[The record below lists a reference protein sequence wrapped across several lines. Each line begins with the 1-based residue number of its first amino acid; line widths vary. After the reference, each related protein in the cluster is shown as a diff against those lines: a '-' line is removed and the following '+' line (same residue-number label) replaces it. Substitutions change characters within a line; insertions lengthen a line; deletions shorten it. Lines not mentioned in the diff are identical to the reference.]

1 MNYYWYGEHGK
12 LIQAGY
18 RISLE
23 DAQAAPL
30 SATFP
35 FIESAQ
41 QVDRLEKYYVSNGE
55 LTEKPARPDAV
66 SKWDYATQ
74 QWADQ
79 RTLEQ
84 HKTAR
89 WAEIKAIREA
99 NEFGGFTWDGSEF
112 DSDAISQARI
122 QGAVVL
128 AMQAL
133 GAEVPFSIDWTLKNN
148 SVRSLTGT
156 QMVAVGQALATHV
169 GTQHEIARILRVS
182 IEESVSVPEVEAVI
196 WP

>member
-1 MNYYWYGEHGK
+1 MNYYWYDSNGRIIQSALRASEQDVLSSAFSAEYSVLATEEK
-12 LIQAGY
+12 LAKLSMGY
-18 RISLE
+18 VE
-23 DAQAAPL
+23 DGAIVLKPAAP
-30 SATFP
+30 S
-35 FIESAQ
+35 
-41 QVDRLEKYYVSNGE
+41 SNH
-55 LTEKPARPDAV
+55 R
-66 SKWDYATQ
+66 WDYSAKE
-74 QWADQ
+74 WLDP
-79 RTLEQ
+79 RSLEQ
-84 HKTAR
+84 HKAAR